1 MKHTIYIIFLLSSLF
16 LMSCKSFKEATVS
29 GVDSFY
35 LNKVNAEGIEAEVR
49 LKIKN
54 ENSVGFSIYPSE
66 FDIVFSGIRL
76 GKAKLNKR
84 VHIGANSER
93 VYTFKLKT
101 KLEEFNL
108 LDAARLLNLDNIG
121 KIEVKGDLKAGKF
134 YLKKKFSVNYS
145 DRINILK

>member
-1 MKHTIYIIFLLSSLF
+1 MKLSIYIVFLLSSF
-16 LMSCKSFKEATVS
+16 LLISCKGFKEASVS

-35 LNKVNAEGIEAEVR
+35 LNKVNAEGIEAEVK

-54 ENSVGFSIYPSE
+54 ENSIGFSIYPSE
-66 FDIVFSGIRL
+66 FDIIFSGIRL

-93 VYTFKLKT
+93 VYSFKLKT

-108 LDAARLLNLDNIG
+108 LDATRLLNIDNVG

-134 YLKKKFSVNYS
+134 YLKKKFSVNYN
-145 DRINILK
+145 DKINILK

>member
-1 MKHTIYIIFLLSSLF
+1 MKLYFSTILIAIGLIFIN
-16 LMSCKSFKEATVS
+16 CKGFKEASVS

-35 LNKVNAEGIEAEVR
+35 LNKVNSEGIEAEVK
-49 LKIKN
+49 LKVKN

-66 FDIVFSGIRL
+66 FDIIFSGIRL

-93 VYTFKLKT
+93 VYSFKLKT
-101 KLEEFNL
+101 KLEDFNL
-108 LDAARLLNLDNIG
+108 LDATRLLNLDNMG

-134 YLKKKFSVNYS
+134 YLKKKFAVNYS
-145 DRINILK
+145 DKINILK